1 MGWRVREGRESIAS
15 FFLVF
20 DGKDADVIF
29 QSFVK
34 YDVARGSK
42 GDEQFSMLRLQ
53 IVCRASCLGELKQ
66 NVRAF
71 ADGVQSFGS
80 GPGILFGQKAVN
92 YSESVNG
99 PRCPDQ
105 T

>member
-1 MGWRVREGRESIAS
+1 MGACESIPS

-20 DGKDADVIF
+20 DGKDADVIV

-42 GDEQFSMLRLQ
+42 GDEQFSVLRFQVL
-53 IVCRASCLGELKQ
+53 CRASCLRVLEQ
-66 NVRAF
+66 NVRAL
-71 ADGVQSFGS
+71 ADGVQGFGS

-92 YSESVNG
+92 FSESENG